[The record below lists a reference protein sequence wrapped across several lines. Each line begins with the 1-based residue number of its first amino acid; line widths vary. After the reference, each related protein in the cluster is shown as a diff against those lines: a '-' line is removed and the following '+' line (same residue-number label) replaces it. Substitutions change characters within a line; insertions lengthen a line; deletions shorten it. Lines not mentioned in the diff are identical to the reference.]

1 MTKVLGILGTAN
13 HAGLTARML
22 QEVLS
27 GAESANCEVETLY
40 LSDYRLELDLGGKK
54 NEDLDRLH
62 EKMLAS
68 DCIVLA
74 SPTYWGSVSGEMKQ
88 FLDGM
93 RSRLV
98 RFAKDGE
105 MLPDLYYKKKFILI
119 TNGYTKRF
127 ENRVTGVT
135 DGAFIV
141 MDRAFSTAGM
151 ERMAEIVCTD
161 TFGMTELPAKKV
173 EECRKVGASIKPKIE
188 KRDFTVKRYIQ
199 LFFMLAFST
208 LVTMGIQNLLG
219 KWIPLESF
227 WSRYISFVG
236 IFFVLLSCVLHY
248 FSVKK
253 HKRS

>member
-1 MTKVLGILGTAN
+1 MTKVLGILGTPN
-13 HAGLTARML
+13 RSGLTAAML
-22 QEVLS
+22 QEVLT
-27 GAESANCEVETLY
+27 GAELDGCEVETLY
-40 LSDYRLELDLGGKK
+40 LSDYRLELEKADET
-54 NEDLDRLH
+54 NEDLDKLH
-62 EKMLAS
+62 QKMLAS

-74 SPTYWGSVSGEMKQ
+74 APTYWGNVSGVMKQ
-88 FLDGM
+88 FLDSM

-105 MLPDLYYKKKFILI
+105 MLPDLYHKKKYILM
-119 TNGYTKRF
+119 TNCYTKKF
-127 ENRVTGVT
+127 ENRLTGVT
-135 DGAFIV
+135 DTTFIT

-161 TFGMTELPAKKV
+161 TFDMQELPTKKIA
-173 EECRKVGASIKPKIE
+173 ECRKVGSLIKTKIE

-208 LVTMGIQNLLG
+208 LVTMGIQTLIGN
-219 KWIPLESF
+219 WIDITSF
-227 WSRYISFVG
+227 FARYVSFVL
-236 IFFVLLSCVLHY
+236 IFFSLLSIVLHY